1 MRHGWQRALSVAEA
15 VQFAAMFLGGADR
28 FNSDIARYEAVTLE
42 DVKRVARTFLR
53 PDNMLSL
60 VIVPEAK

>member
-1 MRHGWQRALSVAEA
+1 
-15 VQFAAMFLGGADR
+15 MFLGGADR